1 MARYEEPYE
10 AQVAEA
16 TFAALRSE
24 IGDPDGP
31 LRGIKALSFEAG
43 PDHTGD
49 PSIIFMVEFVAEEP
63 DPPLDRINEIER
75 HIRDI
80 AWAHATN
87 EPLFVYFR
95 YRQEGEPPLEDG
107 DSEAPSQAQA

>member
-10 AQVAEA
+10 ERVAKE
-16 TFAALRSE
+16 TFAELRPLV
-24 IGDPDGP
+24 GDPNGP
-31 LRGIKALSFEAG
+31 LRGIKAIEFEAG

-49 PSIIFMVEFVAEEP
+49 PSIIFMVEFAAGEP
-63 DPPLDRINEIER
+63 DPDLGRINEIER
-75 HIRDI
+75 FIGER
-80 AWAHATN
+80 AWSRAMN

-107 DSEAPSQAQA
+107 DSEAPAEAQA